1 MISEV
6 VTKLSPEAVIEAARR
21 FFTDEGAFHSATIVD
36 ESDTHLTLGMFRSRL
51 AISAFPDGG
60 SRSAGLT
67 RVRVSTLRRNDAV
80 GRFLVLVET
89 ADPSSPTDEVT
100 VAPA

>member
-6 VTKLSPEAVIEAARR
+6 VTRLSPEAVIEEARR

-51 AISAFPDGG
+51 AISAFPDTED
-60 SRSAGLT
+60 GLT
-67 RVRVSTLRRNDAV
+67 RVRVSTLRRSDAV
-80 GRFLVLVET
+80 GRFLSLIET
-89 ADPSSPTDEVT
+89 ADPEASSAGEVAT
-100 VAPA
+100 ASA

>member
-6 VTKLSPEAVIEAARR
+6 VTKLSPEAVIEQARR

-60 SRSAGLT
+60 SQSAGLT

-80 GRFLVLVET
+80 GRFLVLVAT
-89 ADPSSPTDEVT
+89 ADPAAPADEVT

>member
-6 VTKLSPEAVIEAARR
+6 VTKLSPRAVIEEARQ

-51 AISAFPDGG
+51 AISAFPAPTEGK
-60 SRSAGLT
+60 T
-67 RVRVSTLRRNDAV
+67 TVRVSTLRRSDAI
-80 GRFLVLVET
+80 GRFLALVET
-89 ADPSSPTDEVT
+89 AEPGDAGAEV
-100 VAPA
+100 AAESA